1 MGKKKKAPSGPQGA
15 AAYKANVEAR
25 GLTTIVDDTRKKV
38 AKRTKR
44 TSGKVKSVVSEARS
58 Y

>member
-1 MGKKKKAPSGPQGA
+1 MGKKPKGPKGA
-15 AAYKANVEAR
+15 AAYKERLKER
-25 GLTTIVDDTRKKV
+25 GLTTVMDDVKKKV

-44 TSGKVKSVVSEARS
+44 TSGKVKSVVTKSKAGS